1 MTGLP
6 ASGLTGRSPN
16 ALTGTLT
23 RTRSPASAA
32 CWAVPAV
39 ASGPSSAASS
49 ARVSGPRE
57 LLTTTRYPAATLSR
71 ATVPPIMPLPMMP
84 RVAMTAPTPDPAPAF
99 RGRDPGAGSG
109 GGIRGRDPRLW
120 LRLDAG
126 VADGLELGGDG
137 DRGHGLGADAG
148 SRAQGQV
155 ADHHAGRH
163 QGDRDQQA
171 GVVPVQERVHRVGAG
186 AQRGG
191 PAGAQDGADD
201 RDAEQPGDLAGG
213 VEQRRGDAGP
223 D

>member
-6 ASGLTGRSPN
+6 PSGLTGRSPN

-32 CWAVPAV
+32 CAAEPAV

-99 RGRDPGAGSG
+99 RGRDPG
-109 GGIRGRDPRLW
+109 RGPRLW

-126 VADGLELGGDG
+126 VADGLELGGGG
-137 DRGHGLGADAG
+137 DRGHGLGADPG
-148 SRAQGQV
+148 SRAQGQ
-155 ADHHAGRH
+155 
-163 QGDRDQQA
+163 
-171 GVVPVQERVHRVGAG
+171 
-186 AQRGG
+186 
-191 PAGAQDGADD
+191 
-201 RDAEQPGDLAGG
+201 
-213 VEQRRGDAGP
+213 
-223 D
+223 

>member
-1 MTGLP
+1 MTGFP

-39 ASGPSSAASS
+39 ASEPSSAASS

-84 RVAMTAPTPDPAPAF
+84 RVAMTAPPPDPAPAC
-99 RGRDPGAGSG
+99 GARHPWLG
-109 GGIRGRDPRLW
+109 

-126 VADGLELGGDG
+126 VTDGLELGGGG

-171 GVVPVQERVHRVGAG
+171 GVVAVQERVHRVGAG